1 MLIEQ
6 KLFLVEWILIITR
19 HELLVTYSV
28 NGEKSSSKQNNIYNH
43 LTKKSVN
50 KASAKKLDVYCSSA
64 HPGHLKLNIKIKSKW
79 DLLCIW
85 VWTKSFAFKSI
96 KKILLQIVTSKN
108 EFLKWTTWPEIY
120 FRQFGRIHLYNQELG
135 LNKPTHLLSSL

>member
-50 KASAKKLDVYCSSA
+50 KASAKKLDMYCSLA
-64 HPGHLKLNIKIKSKW
+64 HPGHLKLNIKIKSK
-79 DLLCIW
+79 
-85 VWTKSFAFKSI
+85 
-96 KKILLQIVTSKN
+96 
-108 EFLKWTTWPEIY
+108 
-120 FRQFGRIHLYNQELG
+120 
-135 LNKPTHLLSSL
+135 